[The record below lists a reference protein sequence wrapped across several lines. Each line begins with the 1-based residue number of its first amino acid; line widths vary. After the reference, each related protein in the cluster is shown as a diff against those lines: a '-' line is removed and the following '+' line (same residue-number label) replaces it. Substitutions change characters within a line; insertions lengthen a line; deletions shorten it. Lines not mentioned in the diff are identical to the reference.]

1 MPIISFKDYVNLQHS
16 TNEDTNQSVS
26 CRMERSR
33 ETEPINF
40 LVNDPKFFCGSGPN
54 LFLQNSSIH
63 NVHHELD
70 VFGCERNDEMPLPML
85 SVSVSLCVLV
95 HGYLSFCFND
105 VLEGMHLLALHTYSH
120 LGWKLAHGDTH
131 LQPRRHYLCRFQTL
145 VSHCVSSF
153 IFLCSVFR
161 SFLI

>member
-105 VLEGMHLLALHTYSH
+105 VLEGMHLLASWLETGS
-120 LGWKLAHGDTH
+120 W
-131 LQPRRHYLCRFQTL
+131 RHPSATQETLFVSFSNPCLTLRVLFYLSLF
-145 VSHCVSSF
+145 CV
-153 IFLCSVFR
+153 
-161 SFLI
+161 